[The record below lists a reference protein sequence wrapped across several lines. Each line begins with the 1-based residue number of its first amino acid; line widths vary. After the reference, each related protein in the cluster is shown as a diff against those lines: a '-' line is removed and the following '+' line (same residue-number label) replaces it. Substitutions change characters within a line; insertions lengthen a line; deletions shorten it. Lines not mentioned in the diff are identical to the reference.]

1 MLQVGLVLL
10 VLGSSSSPLSAQE
23 TREATSLLGRPLS
36 RPVLEAQVAAGHEGR
51 LAAARAAFEAAPGDA
66 DAAIWLG
73 RRTAYL
79 GRYREAIEIFSQ
91 GSAQHPADARFLRH
105 RGHRYLTVRELDRAI
120 ADLERATE
128 LIAGQPDA
136 VEPDGLPNAQGIPL
150 SSLHSN
156 IRYHLGLAWYLKG
169 DFARAAAQ
177 FERDVALAAN
187 DDTRVAASYWL
198 YLSLRRQGKAAEAA
212 KVLAPLR
219 PDLELIEN
227 HGYLRLLML
236 FKGELSAEQARAD
249 GGSGLDAGVLDATQG
264 YGIAIWHL
272 LEGRG
277 AEARKILERIL
288 EMPRWDAFGYLAAEA
303 ELARGL
309 G

>member
-1 MLQVGLVLL
+1 MLRSGLVLL
-10 VLGSSSSPLSAQE
+10 ALGLASFAFASDPPL
-23 TREATSLLGRPLS
+23 EATSLLGRPLV
-36 RPVLEAQVAAGHEGR
+36 RPGLEAAAAAGHEGR
-51 LAAARAAFEAAPGDA
+51 LAAARAAFEQAPGDA

-120 ADLERATE
+120 ADLERAAE
-128 LIAGQPDA
+128 LVAGKPDA
-136 VEPDGLPNAQGIPL
+136 VEPDGLPNAKGIPL

-198 YLSLRRQGKAAEAA
+198 YLALRRQGRTAEAG

-236 FKGELSAEQARAD
+236 FKGELSAEQARTD
-249 GGSGLDAGVLDATQG
+249 GGGALDAGVLDATQG
-264 YGIAIWHL
+264 YGIALWHL
-272 LEGRG
+272 LEGRRD
-277 AEARKILERIL
+277 EAKKLLERIL